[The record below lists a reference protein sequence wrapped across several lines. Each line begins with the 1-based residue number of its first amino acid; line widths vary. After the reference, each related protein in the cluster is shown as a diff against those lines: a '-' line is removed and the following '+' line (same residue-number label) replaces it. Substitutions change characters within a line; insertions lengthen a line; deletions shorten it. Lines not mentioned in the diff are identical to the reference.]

1 MNTLNWN
8 DFFCRTISYS
18 RLGNGIKLGGLRVG
32 QEDVLDFGETI
43 GKVSVRELLVAIS
56 RFEQVAEDKFQPQLA
71 FYMFI
76 VTRRPRLLDSYF
88 PLLRTLN
95 NEEHHTFYNLV
106 QRIMLSPGF
115 SIQLRDETQSDI
127 IAQVPTIAYLIAG
140 HLAELFYFRTDILE
154 QLLRARCR
162 VRLYINQKAF
172 AADGGVAGGCYNPR
186 ISSVQLV
193 LSRLFE
199 GFNDKTPG
207 VFPFLHE
214 FGHLLDF
221 FDAGTAISTMT
232 SSGFLPGIRPTDGE
246 LYSAAARK
254 WFIEG
259 KRVELERY
267 SLLCKRQLNHAP
279 LPIGH
284 PYLFQNDTEFIAG
297 YLEMFFR
304 NPNYF
309 AEQNEILFEAFS
321 TVFKQDP
328 RSYWKQD
335 FPFYIEQNIG
345 FYLSD
350 QRLPQPGI
358 TIPPL

>member
-18 RLGNGIKLGGLRVG
+18 RLGNGIRLGSLRVE
-32 QEDVLDFGETI
+32 QEDILDFGETI
-43 GKVSVRELLVAIS
+43 GKVSARELRAAMS
-56 RFEQVAEDKFQPQLA
+56 GFECVTEGKFQPQLA
-71 FYMFI
+71 FYMFM
-76 VTRRPRLLDSYF
+76 VTRRSRLLDSYF
-88 PLLRTLN
+88 PLLRALN
-95 NEEHHTFYNLV
+95 EQEQGVFYDLV
-106 QRIMLSPGF
+106 QRIMLNPGF

-127 IAQVPTIAYLIAG
+127 IAQVPTIAYLIGG
-140 HLAELFYFRTDILE
+140 HLAELFYFRTDMVE
-154 QLLRARCR
+154 QLLRATCR
-162 VRLYINQKAF
+162 VRLYISQKAF
-172 AADGGVAGGCYNPR
+172 AADGGMAGGCYNPR
-186 ISSVQLV
+186 MSSVQLV

-199 GFNDKTPG
+199 GFSDKTPG

-221 FDAGTAISTMT
+221 FDAGTALSTMT
-232 SSGFLPGIRPTDGE
+232 SSGFLPGMRPTDGE
-246 LYSAAARK
+246 LYSAAARN

-267 SLLCKRQLNHAP
+267 SLLCKGQRNLAP

-284 PYLFQNDTEFIAG
+284 PYVFQNDTEFIAG

-309 AEQNEILFEAFS
+309 AEQNEILFKGFS

-328 RSYWKQD
+328 RAYWKQD
-335 FPFYIEQNIG
+335 FPFYVEQNRG
-345 FYLSD
+345 FYLSG
-350 QRLPQPGI
+350 QRPPQPGI